1 MTLVRKGLIRGFRI
15 LLIPVIGG
23 IAGLVLLALAFLLPA
38 GPIAEHVGA
47 SVSTLYNEGVYFSVT
62 PKLAGTQLDNYTEA
76 LYLNQALISTQ
87 DANLV
92 DCVLSGYQRTSLS
105 YTGDG
110 NTVQNL
116 ADVTENAEDT
126 VLDEE
131 NKRFFNGYTAAVKF
145 LLLFTHYSGIRQ
157 INLYASLF
165 LLLILLALM
174 IRRGMKHYTLPV
186 IVSLLL
192 IHPVSMALNMASFGF
207 YACMMIPCICMLL
220 MKKETLE
227 QKAWLLFGITGAA
240 TYYFN
245 MNFIQLL
252 SFGIPI
258 LFYFLIT
265 GIPEKTLKMIGKTAG
280 LFFAWMTGLVGMM
293 VFKWAVYAVV
303 KDPGVFREML
313 DQFFFRAGE
322 SEGGR
327 IDAIMRNVSV
337 AFENKW
343 WNLLE
348 LVFIVYTVIRMIRNK
363 TRLSVS
369 LPEIVLPAMM
379 ILLPAARYFILSNHV
394 LVHTW
399 TTYRLLMI
407 PVLAVN
413 LMLTRKSTGE

>member
-1 MTLVRKGLIRGFRI
+1 
-15 LLIPVIGG
+15 
-23 IAGLVLLALAFLLPA
+23 
-38 GPIAEHVGA
+38 
-47 SVSTLYNEGVYFSVT
+47 
-62 PKLAGTQLDNYTEA
+62 
-76 LYLNQALISTQ
+76 
-87 DANLV
+87 
-92 DCVLSGYQRTSLS
+92 
-105 YTGDG
+105 
-110 NTVQNL
+110 
-116 ADVTENAEDT
+116 
-126 VLDEE
+126 
-131 NKRFFNGYTAAVKF
+131 
-145 LLLFTHYSGIRQ
+145 
-157 INLYASLF
+157 
-165 LLLILLALM
+165 
-174 IRRGMKHYTLPV
+174 
-186 IVSLLL
+186 
-192 IHPVSMALNMASFGF
+192 
-207 YACMMIPCICMLL
+207 
-220 MKKETLE
+220 
-227 QKAWLLFGITGAA
+227 
-240 TYYFN
+240 

-265 GIPEKTLKMIGKTAG
+265 GIPEKTLKMIGTTAG
-280 LFFAWMTGLVGMM
+280 LFFAWMTGLAGMM

-348 LVFIVYTVIRMIRNK
+348 LIFIVYTVICMIRNK